1 MDDGLKETVSY
12 LVYES
17 SQTRLDRIIHRLI
30 VALIVSVGLLF
41 ASNLIWM
48 YMWSQYDFISDEVTV
63 SNTDGITTFVG
74 NDNGGVVRNGNG
86 D

>member
-1 MDDGLKETVSY
+1 MEQKETVSY

-17 SQTRLDRIIHRLI
+17 SQTRADRIIHRLI
-30 VALIVSVGLLF
+30 MALLVTVGLLF
-41 ASNLIWM
+41 ISNAIWL
-48 YMWSQYDFISDEVTV
+48 YAFTQFEYISDEVTV
-63 SNTDGITTFVG
+63 TNTDGFTTFVG

>member
-1 MDDGLKETVSY
+1 MEQKETVSY

-17 SQTRLDRIIHRLI
+17 SQTRLDKIIHRLI
-30 VALIVSVGLLF
+30 IGLVVTVALLF
-41 ASNLIWM
+41 ATNVVWM
-48 YMWSQYDFISDEVTV
+48 YMWSQYDFIADEVTV
-63 SNTDGITTFVG
+63 SNTEGITTFVG